1 MCYLYN
7 FRVITSFS
15 VTIMTPHYT
24 HVQLFLLQIR
34 YLGRRGGSNLGTATR
49 VIMSEFMDKELA
61 VNFNWEGRR
70 GPKIGFSKFKLSSC
84 IMRELL
90 VFV

>member
-1 MCYLYN
+1 M
-7 FRVITSFS
+7 
-15 VTIMTPHYT
+15 
-24 HVQLFLLQIR
+24 
-34 YLGRRGGSNLGTATR
+34 
-49 VIMSEFMDKELA
+49 IMSEFMDKELA

-90 VFV
+90 VIV